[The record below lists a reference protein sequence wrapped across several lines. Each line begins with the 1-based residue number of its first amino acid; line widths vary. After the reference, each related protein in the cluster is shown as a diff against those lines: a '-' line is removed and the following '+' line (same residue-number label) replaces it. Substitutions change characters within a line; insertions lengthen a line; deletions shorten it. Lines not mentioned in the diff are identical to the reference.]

1 MGSAASNY
9 ETGAVASR
17 VNSKVIGID
26 LQKANKLFTIKA
38 IFPGV

>member
-17 VNSKVIGID
+17 VNREIIGID
-26 LQKANKLFTIKA
+26 LQNANKLFTIKD